1 MALQLSSRI
10 QQPHQPAYQVVD
22 EVLQASARSHQP
34 LTSAPAM
41 NRCPGWSGNHC
52 CVSTLDSGGGRSV
65 SQCLKA
71 PAGVCASS
79 ALVTPVHASKIMA
92 NAHRGA
98 SRRVQR
104 VPSDSLDGTSQRLF
118 LPRSSAVSSNV
129 NSSAPLMLHSGP
141 LDPSVPQRPSLR
153 EARLNS

>member
-10 QQPHQPAYQVVD
+10 QQQHQPAYQVVN
-22 EVLQASARSHQP
+22 EVLQASAWSHQP

-79 ALVTPVHASKIMA
+79 ALVTPVHANKFKV
-92 NAHRGA
+92 NAHRGT

-104 VPSDSLDGTSQRLF
+104 VPGDNLDGTSQRSF

-129 NSSAPLMLHSGP
+129 NPTPPLMLHSGP
-141 LDPSVPQRPSLR
+141 FDPSVPQRRPRLR
-153 EARLNS
+153 SS